1 MAAKGTFPRSLKR
14 LAGHSLRVAQTTP
27 YRLIRR
33 AGLGAIPATYFAFCA
48 VLSYWLN
55 QQDGDCV
62 TAEQC
67 YNIDLASTIASGQG
81 YVVSDNDVLS
91 FARQYGLLNGADL
104 AQVDSIMQTNG
115 LPTSDGKLF
124 KVGAT
129 AAVDWTN
136 YEEVCAATI
145 EAKGSLQMAIAAG
158 QLESAADDSKVFN
171 YAFNFRA
178 DGNAD
183 HCTGLGAGYG
193 IAQKCLDALN
203 AFYASLL
210 AKNGK
215 IITCRLETGSSGDKV
230 WRAQTLT
237 SFSPQSLPSGVDP
250 NTPSFVMFS
259 WNRLWIISAQSV
271 TAITDEMYIRQPSSF
286 DANHPSPPIPQPPSP
301 PAPQPPAPTP
311 DPCGE
316 FAPALVE
323 CLAAFGA
330 LPGVD
335 QDRLQNGL
343 NKLLAVPRKKQQVS

>member
-193 IAQKCLDALN
+193 TAQQCLDALN
-203 AFYASLL
+203 AFYANLL

-215 IITCRLETGSSGDKV
+215 IITCRLETGSSGEKV

-271 TAITDEMYIRQPSSF
+271 TAITDEMYIRQPSSIVTT
-286 DANHPSPPIPQPPSP
+286 NPTPSPSPS
-301 PAPQPPAPTP
+301 PAPQHPTRR
-311 DPCGE
+311 GAAM
-316 FAPALVE
+316 FVE
-323 CLAAFGA
+323 MADLHAEGHSVFVESELAR
-330 LPGVD
+330 LRSNID
-335 QDRLQNGL
+335 SYRLQRS
-343 NKLLAVPRKKQQVS
+343 LAKKS

>member
-1 MAAKGTFPRSLKR
+1 MTAKGTFPRSLKR
-14 LAGHSLRVAQTTP
+14 LPGHSLRVAQTTP

-33 AGLGAIPATYFAFCA
+33 GLGAIPATYFGFCA

-67 YNIDLASTIASGQG
+67 YNIDLASTIATGTG

-91 FARQYGLLNGADL
+91 FARKYGLLNGADL

-171 YAFNFRA
+171 YAFNFSQ

-193 IAQKCLDALN
+193 TAQQCLDALN
-203 AFYASLL
+203 AFYTNLL
-210 AKNGK
+210 VKHGK
-215 IITCRLETGSSGDKV
+215 IITCRLETSSSGEKV

-271 TAITDEMYIRQPSSF
+271 TAITDEMYIRQPSSIMTT
-286 DANHPSPPIPQPPSP
+286 NPNPGPGPS
-301 PAPQPPAPTP
+301 PAPQHPTRR
-311 DPCGE
+311 GL
-316 FAPALVE
+316 ALGIELADLQAEGHSVFVE
-323 CLAAFGA
+323 SELAR
-330 LPGVD
+330 LRSNID
-335 QDRLQNGL
+335 SYRLQRS
-343 NKLLAVPRKKQQVS
+343 LAKKS

>member
-1 MAAKGTFPRSLKR
+1 MTAKGTFPRSLKR
-14 LAGHSLRVAQTTP
+14 LPGHSLRVAQTTP

-33 AGLGAIPATYFAFCA
+33 GLGAIPATYFVFCE

-67 YNIDLASTIASGQG
+67 YNIDLASTIATGTG

-91 FARQYGLLNGADL
+91 FARKYGLLNGADL

-171 YAFNFRA
+171 YAFNFSQ

-193 IAQKCLDALN
+193 TAQQCLDALN
-203 AFYASLL
+203 AFYTNLL
-210 AKNGK
+210 VKHGK
-215 IITCRLETGSSGDKV
+215 IITCRLETSSSGEKV

-271 TAITDEMYIRQPSSF
+271 TAITDEMYIRQPSSIMTT
-286 DANHPSPPIPQPPSP
+286 NPNPGPGPS
-301 PAPQPPAPTP
+301 PAPQHPTRR
-311 DPCGE
+311 GL
-316 FAPALVE
+316 ALGIELADLQAEGHSVFVE
-323 CLAAFGA
+323 SELAR
-330 LPGVD
+330 LRSNID
-335 QDRLQNGL
+335 SYRLQRS
-343 NKLLAVPRKKQQVS
+343 LAKKS